1 MLVLL
6 CVQVVQTNNNEF
18 NWREK
23 KNIFLL
29 QTKDMWAC
37 QIAKYLNLKS
47 SIDKIH
53 KELNFNIDSHIK
65 TYKNHNLLQV

>member
-1 MLVLL
+1 M
-6 CVQVVQTNNNEF
+6 NSIE
-18 NWREK
+18 EKKKK